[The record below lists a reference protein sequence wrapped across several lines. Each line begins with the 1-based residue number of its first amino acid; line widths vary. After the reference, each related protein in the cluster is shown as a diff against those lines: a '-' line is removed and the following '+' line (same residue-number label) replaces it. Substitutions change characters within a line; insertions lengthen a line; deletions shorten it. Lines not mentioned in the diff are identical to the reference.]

1 MRRSKEECF
10 TALARLQTI
19 NLDYVLEKL
28 GYEEAEEISCYGIH
42 DYPTLEMSGDIEVLK
57 DVAEEFYEMID
68 SIDSL
73 INVLT
78 KEKEDEFVENIEIDG
93 DKFYDPEID

>member
-10 TALARLQTI
+10 TALKRIQTI

-28 GYEEAEEISCYGIH
+28 GYEGAEEVSCSGIH

-57 DVAEEFYEMID
+57 DVTEEFYEMVD

-78 KEKEDEFVENIEIDG
+78 KEKDNEFVEDIEIG
-93 DKFYDPEID
+93 GEEFYDPEID